1 MTAYAHELT
10 SGHRALLQSQG
21 RTARAQALNLSRAP
35 IDAADADMA
44 EKRRAAAGKERV
56 LIRARTV
63 YVTRGP
69 FRVPETR
76 YDVLRVAG
84 LATELVAA
92 GCVFWEQA
100 VAIASD
106 AIKGRVT
113 VAMGGHRTLFSGGGG
128 VLTASTDIALVK
140 GLAGDAGTGWKK
152 PRPGEFVEIKGGK

>member
-1 MTAYAHELT
+1 MSTYAHELA
-10 SGHRALLQSQG
+10 SGHRALLQSRG
-21 RTARAQALNLSRAP
+21 AAARAQALHLERP
-35 IDAADADMA
+35 PVDAADADMG

-63 YVTRGP
+63 YVARGL

-92 GCVFWEQA
+92 DCVFWEQA
-100 VAIASD
+100 VALASD

-113 VAMGGHRTLFSGGGG
+113 VAMGGSRTMFGSGRGI
-128 VLTASTDIALVK
+128 VSAATDIALAK
-140 GLAGDAGTGWKK
+140 GLAGDAGSGWRK
-152 PRPGEFVEIKGGK
+152 PRPGEVLEIKGGK